1 MSDIKLEIPRGCC
14 FVNSSD
20 EDNIKAIPCKGCN
33 KLNSSDW
40 LEDIDTLN
48 KSDIFEIRFKNT
60 RKGYYQNVNQLA
72 LKVGDI
78 VAVEATPGH
87 DIGII
92 SASGEM
98 VGKQMRKTGF
108 RPNGFEFKKIYRKA
122 KPSDIAKWQKAIHLE
137 HKTMISSRQIAA
149 SLELNMKIGDVEYQ
163 GDGAKAI
170 FYYIADERVDF
181 RELIKIFAEQFK
193 IRIEM
198 KQIGARQEAGRIGGI
213 GSCGRELCCSRWVSN
228 FVSVTTSSA
237 RFQEISLNPQKLAGQ
252 CSKLKCCLNYEVDSY
267 IDYKKKLPRVYQP
280 LETMDAQYH
289 LVKTD
294 VLRGLMTFSSDPNSM
309 INVITLDSDRV
320 REITRLNK
328 RGIKP
333 ERLQSDE
340 ELANEIPEPKF
351 KNVVGEESIT
361 RFDSTKSRGNKNNK
375 GNFNKNRRGGG
386 SNKPNDTENTQGKR
400 QNTRSQSSSQPQN
413 SGQGKAKQQ
422 NVGQQAPEKQNTKTQ
437 NANQQTSEQ
446 QGTEQAP
453 RPQRRPRPRRNENNN
468 GDVKPKG
475 EAVNTATNNDANNS
489 NNPKGGETPN
499 GAPRKR
505 YYNNRR
511 RQNNNNSGNKS

>member
-1 MSDIKLEIPRGCC
+1 MSDIKLEIPRGCY
-14 FVNSSD
+14 FVDSEDD
-20 EDNIKAIPCKGCN
+20 ENIKAVPCKGCN

-60 RKGYYQNVNQLA
+60 RKGYYQNVNDLV

-108 RPNGFEFKKIYRKA
+108 RPNGFEFKKIYRRA
-122 KPSDIAKWQKAIHLE
+122 KPSDIAKWQKAIFLE

-149 SLELNMKIGDVEYQ
+149 SLDLNMKIGDVEYQ

-213 GSCGRELCCSRWVSN
+213 GSCGRELCCSKWISN

-280 LETMDAQYH
+280 LETLDAQYH

-294 VLRGLMTFSSDPNSM
+294 ILRGLMTFSSDPHSM
-309 INVITLDSDRV
+309 INVITLNSDRV
-320 REITRLNK
+320 REIIRLNK
-328 RGIKP
+328 RGVKP
-333 ERLQSDE
+333 EKLQSESDI
-340 ELANEIPEPKF
+340 ANEIPEPKF
-351 KNVVGEESIT
+351 KNVVGEDSIT
-361 RFDSTKSRGNKNNK
+361 RFDSTRSRGGKNNK

-386 SNKPNDTENTQGKR
+386 NRQNDGENTQNEGSQNKR
-400 QNTRSQSSSQPQN
+400 ANSRSQRNPQAQNNSQNGAQPQN
-413 SGQGKAKQQ
+413 I
-422 NVGQQAPEKQNTKTQ
+422 
-437 NANQQTSEQ
+437 EQ
-446 QGTEQAP
+446 QKEQTP
-453 RPQRRPRPRRNENNN
+453 RPQRKPRPPRRNDNADTKANVEAANTNRENS
-468 GDVKPKG
+468 VAKG
-475 EAVNTATNNDANNS
+475 TENKS
-489 NNPKGGETPN
+489 NENKGGENN
-499 GAPRKR
+499 GAAAPKKR
-505 YYNNRR
+505 YYNNKRR
-511 RQNNNNSGNKS
+511 YNNNSGNKS